1 MEEILKLWTRSV
13 PYCEEGDGVQKEHF
27 IASDDPV
34 QRLTDVSVP
43 EISAFPVCSWKKVPA
58 VLVCPGVDTI
68 FSPGIMKAGISAR
81 C

>member
-43 EISAFPVCSWKKVPA
+43 EISA
-58 VLVCPGVDTI
+58 
-68 FSPGIMKAGISAR
+68 
-81 C
+81 